1 MPAEKV
7 EIGFDLTATGGPFL
21 TLDDPVAG
29 KLDDPEW
36 VLAGTIFYD
45 ITNDVRGISIR
56 RGKANFIDNISA
68 GEVVVE
74 LNNRER
80 SYDPTYAAGPYYGQ
94 IIPKRAVRVSS
105 NDIIEFAGLVDDWNL
120 LYEANGEAIATFVAS
135 DGFVFLNN
143 QTLNAGTATVQQS
156 GARVNA
162 ILNDPTVLW
171 PAELR
176 DIDTGVHE
184 LGADVIGE
192 NVNALSYLQLV
203 ERSEGGRLFISKGG
217 FVTFRDQAVT
227 VGTGS
232 VVELS
237 DDGTGIPYQNMVVVY
252 GSEELYNEV
261 VLESVITNTTVTSI
275 DTDSVSQYGIFNLTQ
290 TGLLTNDDG
299 QLTEYAT
306 NIVKRFSEPEYRF
319 DSVQVRLNDLT
330 LTNQN
335 AILNLEIGDVVKVIF
350 TPSSIPPAIEKYA
363 EIIRIQHEVDIT
375 GEHLVTFGF
384 STVDYVGWLLG
395 TEAFGRLDF
404 ITTI

>member
-1 MPAEKV
+1 MPTEKV

-45 ITNDVRGISIR
+45 ITSDVRGISIR
-56 RGKANFIDNISA
+56 RGKSNYIDNISA

-105 NDIIEFAGLVDDWNL
+105 NGVIEFSGLVDDWNL
-120 LYEANGEAIATFVAS
+120 EYQPNGEAIATFVAS
-135 DGFVFLNN
+135 DGFVYLNN

-162 ILNDPTVLW
+162 ILDDPTVLW
-171 PAELR
+171 PTELR
-176 DIDTGVHE
+176 DIDTGVHQ
-184 LGADVIGE
+184 LGADVISD
-192 NVNALSYLQLV
+192 NTNALSYLQLV
-203 ERSEGGRLFISKGG
+203 EQSEGGRLFISKDGY
-217 FVTFRDQAVT
+217 VTFRDQSVT
-227 VGTGS
+227 VGTGTI
-232 VVELS
+232 VELS
-237 DDGTGIPYQNMVVVY
+237 DNGTGIPYQNMVVVY
-252 GSEELYNEV
+252 GSEQLYNEV
-261 VLESVITNTTVTSI
+261 VLESAITNTQVLAIDSDSI
-275 DTDSVSQYGIFNLTQ
+275 SQYGIFNLTQ
-290 TGLLTNDDG
+290 SGLLTNSNT
-299 QLTEYAT
+299 QLAEYAST
-306 NIVKRFSEPEYRF
+306 LVKRFSEPEYRF
-319 DSVQVRLNDLT
+319 DSVQVRLNDLSLAT
-330 LTNQN
+330 QN
-335 AILNLEIGDVVKVIF
+335 SVLDLEIGDVVKITF

-363 EIIRIQHEVDIT
+363 EIIRINHEVDIT

-404 ITTI
+404 VTTI

>member
-1 MPAEKV
+1 MPTEKV

-45 ITNDVRGISIR
+45 ITNDVRAISIR
-56 RGKANFIDNISA
+56 RGKSNYIDNISA

-74 LNNRER
+74 LNNRLR

-105 NDIIEFAGLVDDWNL
+105 NDIIEFSGLVDDWNL
-120 LYEANGEAIATFVAS
+120 LYEPNGEAIATFVAS
-135 DGFVFLNN
+135 DGFVYLNN

-162 ILNDPTVLW
+162 ILDDPTVLW
-171 PAELR
+171 PTELR
-176 DIDTGVHE
+176 DIDTGVHQ
-184 LGADVIGE
+184 LGADVITD
-192 NVNALSYLQLV
+192 NTNALSYLQLV
-203 ERSEGGRLFISKGG
+203 ETSEGGRLFISKDGY
-217 FVTFRDQAVT
+217 VTFRDQSVT
-227 VGTGS
+227 VGTGT

-237 DDGTGIPYQNMVVVY
+237 DNGTGIPYQNMVVVY
-252 GSEELYNEV
+252 GSEQLYNEV
-261 VLESVITNTTVTSI
+261 VLESAITNTTVSAT
-275 DTDSVSQYGIFNLTQ
+275 DTDSISQYGIFNLTQ
-290 TGLLTNDDG
+290 SGLLTNSNT
-299 QLTEYAT
+299 QLAEYAST
-306 NIVKRFSEPEYRF
+306 LVKRFSEPEYRF
-319 DSVQVRLNDLT
+319 DSVQVRLNDLSLAT
-330 LTNQN
+330 QN
-335 AILNLEIGDVVKVIF
+335 SVLDLEIGNVVKITF

-363 EIIRIQHEVDIT
+363 EIIRINHEVDIT

-384 STVDYVGWLLG
+384 ATVDYVGWLLG

-404 ITTI
+404 VTTI